1 MSLPPAGVEN
11 VVASSGTSLTA
22 GQIRLVKRLTPNIT
36 VLYDGD
42 AAGIRASFRG
52 IDMLLAAD
60 MNVRVLTFP
69 DNDDPDSFARKHTS
83 EELKAY
89 LENNRTDFIDFKARM
104 LLDEAAGD
112 PILKSRLVRDIVV
125 SISKITDYIKRE
137 LYIRE
142 ASRIMDVSE
151 SSLFRE
157 LAQIDSRNRKEYE
170 DQARRSAE
178 NARMRERLTVEKTG
192 QPALDPFEV
201 LERDMVRTILLYGDL
216 EIEMEEITD
225 EDGPPEQKR
234 PTYRTTVAREIMDS
248 LDVDGIT
255 LRDKSLRNIYDN
267 LKTAVATGDPINT
280 AALLRSE
287 DPEVIAAVS
296 ALITEEH
303 QLAGWE
309 RMGVPVRDFA
319 AVADVYTRDIVL
331 RYREAHVR
339 ALIADICTS
348 LSDAETP
355 PEKKEELKQTLMRLT
370 EIRRRLNEE
379 LGGRVV

>member
-1 MSLPPAGVEN
+1 
-11 VVASSGTSLTA
+11 
-22 GQIRLVKRLTPNIT
+22 
-36 VLYDGD
+36 
-42 AAGIRASFRG
+42 
-52 IDMLLAAD
+52 MLLAAD

-192 QPALDPFEV
+192 QPSLDPFEV
-201 LERDMVRTILLYGDL
+201 LERDIVRTILLYGDL

-255 LRDKSLRNIYDN
+255 LRDKALGNIYDN
-267 LKTAVATGDPINT
+267 LKTAVAAGDPIST
-280 AALLRSE
+280 TSLLRSE

-296 ALITEEH
+296 ALTTEEH